1 MENLELLAK
10 RVGTGLQKL
19 SLALK
24 TQAWHG
30 AEQSGL
36 TPTQGQVLS
45 LLQSRGELRLNDV
58 AESLGI
64 RASTASE
71 SVRVLVEK
79 GYIQKQRATDDAR
92 AVSLA
97 LTEAGRREAQLAS
110 AWPDFLVGAIDTLSP
125 SEQEALFLSLVK
137 MIRTLQTKEQIPN
150 SRMCVSCDHFK
161 PNEDPNSADKPHS
174 CAMLGQ
180 SMGTYEMRID
190 CPTYHVA
197 SKEEQE
203 RRWTKFSC

>member
-97 LTEAGRREAQLAS
+97 LTESGKKEAQLAS
-110 AWPDFLVGAIDTLSP
+110 SWPDFLVGAIDTLPP
-125 SEQEALFLSLVK
+125 SEQEAFFLTLVK

-150 SRMCVSCDHFK
+150 SRMCVSCEHFK
-161 PNEDPNSADKPHS
+161 PNEDPTQDKPHA
-174 CAMLGQ
+174 CALLSATMSSYDL
-180 SMGTYEMRID
+180 RID
-190 CPTYHVA
+190 CPEYRVA
-197 SKEEQE
+197 PKEEQE